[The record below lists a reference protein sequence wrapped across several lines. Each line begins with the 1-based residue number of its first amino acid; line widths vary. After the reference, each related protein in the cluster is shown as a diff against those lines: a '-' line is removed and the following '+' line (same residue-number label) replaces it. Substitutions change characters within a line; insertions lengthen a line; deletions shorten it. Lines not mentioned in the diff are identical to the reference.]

1 MQRFVA
7 ELSASIEKADFERS
21 WLSDPSL
28 SGKQPNV
35 EFTFD
40 RRRISAV
47 INSDSSA
54 PWSSVSFHRTF
65 SAAIR
70 RIDGACNIRWL

>member
-7 ELSASIEKADFERS
+7 ELSALIEKADFEKS

-28 SGKQPNV
+28 NDKQPNV

-40 RRRISAV
+40 HRRISAV

-54 PWSSVSFHRTF
+54 PWPSVNFHRSF

-70 RIDGACNIRWL
+70 RIDCACNIRWL